1 MAVVQADGVHLLF
14 VALDAVRAADV
25 VTEDPGLRGRLR
37 ASQAVGSAAGE
48 ERRADCR

>member
-14 VALDAVRAADV
+14 VALDAVGAADV
-25 VTEDPGLRGRLR
+25 VTEDPGLRRRLR
-37 ASQAVGSAAGE
+37 ASKAVGSAAGE

>member
-14 VALDAVRAADV
+14 VALDAVGAANV

-37 ASQAVGSAAGE
+37 TSQAVDSAAGE